1 MAARV
6 RGDHAF
12 GDQELKHPADGGAAP
27 AGERP
32 DVSLVD
38 GSVRTDPGQQ
48 DPQRPGPGV
57 AAGGVPAVLPGVL
70 TELVQQRLAT
80 GSEGGQLAQFANGEA
95 GPVAAHVEQRGL
107 RRIDQVR

>member
-1 MAARV
+1 MT
-6 RGDHAF
+6 AF
-12 GDQELKHPADGGAAP
+12 GGQELKHPADGGTAP

-38 GSVRTDPGQQ
+38 GSVRTDRGQQ

-57 AAGGVPAVLPGVL
+57 LARGVPAVLLGVL
-70 TELVQQRLAT
+70 PEFVQQRFCA
-80 GSEGGQLAQFANGEA
+80 GSEGRQLVQFADCEA

-107 RRIDQVR
+107 RRVDQVR